1 MATGNIKLPSFGTG
15 SFRGEPTQKQIASYL
30 RQLTEQIEYAFHNL
44 DASNFSADGQKLFEQ
59 TETAAKAVSELT
71 QEQSQKFDQ
80 IRNEIINTATEIRND
95 YQSKISQSEQNIR
108 TEVSEEYVAR
118 SEGDAEGTVSELKE
132 YIGSAVDQSAQEI
145 RFEFSSTQ
153 EIAQAASDGLSE
165 YKREVSTYLK
175 FYEDGLE
182 IGKSEA
188 DQTLPY
194 SVRISNE
201 KMSFLQNGVEVAY
214 IKYNKL
220 YITVV
225 EVLDRFT
232 IGSASMGGYFD
243 FETSELG
250 MGILWRDIV

>member
-1 MATGNIKLPSFGTG
+1 MATVNIKLPSFGNG
-15 SFRGEPTQKQIASYL
+15 NSSKEYSQKQIASYL
-30 RQLTEQIEYAFHNL
+30 TQLTEQIQYAFNNL
-44 DASNFSADGQKLFEQ
+44 DFSNFSSDGQKVLEQ

-95 YQSKISQSEQNIR
+95 YKSEISLSEQNIR

-118 SEGDAEGTVSELKE
+118 SEGDSEGTVAELKE
-132 YIGSAVDQSAQEI
+132 YIGSTVDQSAQEI
-145 RFEFSSTQ
+145 RFEFSTTQ
-153 EIAQAASDGLSE
+153 EIAQAAADGLQE
-165 YKREVSTYLK
+165 YKREVSTYIK

-188 DQTLPY
+188 DQKLPY

-250 MGILWRDIV
+250 MGVLWRDIV